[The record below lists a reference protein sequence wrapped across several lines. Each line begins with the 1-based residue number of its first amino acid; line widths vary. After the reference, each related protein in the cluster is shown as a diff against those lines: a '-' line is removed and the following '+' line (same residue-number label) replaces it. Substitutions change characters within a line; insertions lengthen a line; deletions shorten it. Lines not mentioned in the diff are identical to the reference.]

1 MKELDFTPQWYK
13 AGRERRR
20 RYLRQYALMAL
31 MLTLM
36 AGWGFVINGHVS
48 HVSAEVKE
56 INTAFEKGMMRSEQ
70 ATVLKGRIAE
80 MKEKTTLLDKV
91 ESRTKITAILG
102 ELSYLIG
109 KNVILSKLSLQN
121 ELIQNSERKDAFASA
136 AVVQVVGSKK
146 DDQDNV
152 VPASPSHCKVVLT
165 GIAARPADAAL
176 LIARLEQTEYFDRV
190 FLVYSKPKKLKDKN
204 VTEFEIRCFVADYQQ
219 LN

>member
-136 AVVQVVGSKK
+136 AVVQVVG
-146 DDQDNV
+146 
-152 VPASPSHCKVVLT
+152 
-165 GIAARPADAAL
+165 
-176 LIARLEQTEYFDRV
+176 
-190 FLVYSKPKKLKDKN
+190 
-204 VTEFEIRCFVADYQQ
+204 
-219 LN
+219 